1 MGLKGKDFFVVCS
14 DTVAAQSIIRMMR
27 LTPNFDWQQYE
38 QFHAEW
44 EVMKR
49 ALLLGKEVS
58 VLDF

>member
-1 MGLKGKDFFVVCS
+1 
-14 DTVAAQSIIRMMR
+14 MMC

-58 VLDF
+58 VLDFYVPVRFVLAML